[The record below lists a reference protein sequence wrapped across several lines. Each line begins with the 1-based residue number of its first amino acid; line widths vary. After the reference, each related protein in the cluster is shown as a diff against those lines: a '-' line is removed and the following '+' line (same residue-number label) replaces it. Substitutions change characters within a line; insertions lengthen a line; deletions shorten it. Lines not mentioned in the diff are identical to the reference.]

1 MYKTF
6 VDFRN
11 KGKQY
16 FYEGNDIIKAMRTQ
30 AELIKKYKDNSN
42 VESIGYELNN
52 NAPESA
58 LEQSKTIKGKC
69 IIHR

>member
-6 VDFRN
+6 VDFKN

-16 FYEGNDIIKAMRTQ
+16 FYEGDSFIEAMRTQ
-30 AELIKKYKDNSN
+30 AELVKKYKRSGEVD
-42 VESIGYELNN
+42 SIGYELDNN
-52 NAPESA
+52 TPEQA

>member
-6 VDFRN
+6 VDFRD

-16 FYEGNDIIKAMRTQ
+16 FYEGNDIIKAMRMQ
-30 AELIKKYKDNSN
+30 AELLKRYKNDAN
-42 VESIGYELNN
+42 VEGVGYELGNG
-52 NAPESA
+52 AQESA
-58 LEQSKTIKGKC
+58 LEQSKTIKGEC

>member
-6 VDFRN
+6 VDFRD

-30 AELIKKYKDNSN
+30 AELLKRYKNDGNVNS
-42 VESIGYELNN
+42 VGYESGND
-52 NAPESA
+52 APESA
-58 LEQSKTIKGKC
+58 LEQSKTIKGEC
-69 IIHR
+69 VIHK

>member
-6 VDFRN
+6 VEFKD

-30 AELIKKYKDNSN
+30 AELLKKYKSDND
-42 VESIGYELNN
+42 VVAIGYEI
-52 NAPESA
+52 P
-58 LEQSKTIKGKC
+58 K
-69 IIHR
+69 